1 MDSGLSPVGGRIRG
15 LTNRIGGAIAGG
27 IKLLRGPTVELA
39 EYSAIRLAGT
49 TLTGIAVS
57 TRGMLAM
64 ETVGKRAIIMADDMA
79 VFKPFLAGST
89 AEAGFYDIVIHGDP
103 TSFYVLEKGV
113 WKTVSARSSERCS
126 TLSGTKRQDSLAC
139 MRVSEQRGP
148 GTGPRQRTKTNRLGT
163 QQVSL
168 PG

>member
-1 MDSGLSPVGGRIRG
+1 MSPLDFWTPGSRLLAGAIRG

-113 WKTVSARSSERCS
+113 WKTVSPPA
-126 TLSGTKRQDSLAC
+126 K
-139 MRVSEQRGP
+139 
-148 GTGPRQRTKTNRLGT
+148 
-163 QQVSL
+163 
-168 PG
+168 